1 MNEKNVRSIPE
12 LFGSM
17 VFSQAQSRQR
27 QMCIRDSRCDS
38 VCRNGSMTHGSS
50 A

>member
-12 LFGSM
+12 LFGS
-17 VFSQAQSRQR
+17 
-27 QMCIRDSRCDS
+27 IRYSARLNDATASA
-38 VCRNGSMTHGSS
+38 GTGLTHGSS